1 MFYNDK
7 KIKKSDFFN
16 SKLSNNPNIL
26 KYSKVI
32 FTIALFMIILRKY
45 MTALISTPSTQIVLI
60 QSALFYVSIG
70 LLGVL
75 FLMDGNKKRIEILL
89 LVFCVA
95 LYLLNRNGTMIVFV
109 LLASGIKNISDN
121 YVVKNYLII
130 STFLLCGFVLIF
142 NLFPELQSASL
153 VAYRFSTSSFATR
166 FDFELGNPNSAY
178 FFMLPILCSYIFL
191 RFKDY
196 NVFDRVLI
204 IVLTIFIYS
213 VTASRTG
220 FYTIVV
226 GLILLEAIRYIN
238 IKDNVFLPILA
249 KIAPILISLISIFMG
264 MKFYNSTQMNN
275 LLSSRPKYWHVYLAE
290 AGNFLK
296 PFGNSFGDAIKA
308 ANPLDN
314 SYIYLVSVLGLVT
327 FVLFLALMYVG
338 IDILIKSD
346 NKVLLAILFIF
357 LIYGFAENIIFESG
371 LNFTLVL
378 LLKVIINNN
387 KNEINIYKIF
397 NR

>member
-75 FLMDGNKKRIEILL
+75 FLMDANKTHIEILL

-95 LYLLNRNGTMIVFV
+95 LYLLNRNGTMLVFV

-142 NLFPELQSASL
+142 NLFPE
-153 VAYRFSTSSFATR
+153 R
-166 FDFELGNPNSAY
+166 N
-178 FFMLPILCSYIFL
+178 
-191 RFKDY
+191 
-196 NVFDRVLI
+196 
-204 IVLTIFIYS
+204 
-213 VTASRTG
+213 
-220 FYTIVV
+220 
-226 GLILLEAIRYIN
+226 
-238 IKDNVFLPILA
+238 FLPQLNI
-249 KIAPILISLISIFMG
+249 
-264 MKFYNSTQMNN
+264 
-275 LLSSRPKYWHVYLAE
+275 H
-290 AGNFLK
+290 
-296 PFGNSFGDAIKA
+296 
-308 ANPLDN
+308 AN
-314 SYIYLVSVLGLVT
+314 I
-327 FVLFLALMYVG
+327 
-338 IDILIKSD
+338 
-346 NKVLLAILFIF
+346 
-357 LIYGFAENIIFESG
+357 
-371 LNFTLVL
+371 
-378 LLKVIINNN
+378 
-387 KNEINIYKIF
+387 
-397 NR
+397 